1 MKQKKNS
8 DNAIVL
14 VFPVRIVQ
22 MLLAERVDRWIK
34 VHNPLKKTLSLE
46 AKENRI
52 VNATLKISAM
62 QVVLELM

>member
-46 AKENRI
+46 AKENCQCNTEDLGDASR
-52 VNATLKISAM
+52 T
-62 QVVLELM
+62 